1 MNAILRLYQRYA
13 ADIKKED
20 RNMTTTFLSKK
31 GLKELKK
38 SITKLEHSKDRV
50 SRELKE
56 LDHGDSREDRLV
68 LVEKLATLESF
79 ESELIEKRDILAHAR
94 QLPRRRDAIK
104 VALGSVVD
112 LIDTNGRI
120 IRYQLVDSFEAN
132 PSDGRISAASPLG
145 SQLLGRT
152 LKEFVEWTAGRGTNR
167 AQLVA
172 IQ

>member
-1 MNAILRLYQRYA
+1 
-13 ADIKKED
+13 
-20 RNMTTTFLSKK
+20 MTTTYLSKK

-38 SITKLEHSKDRV
+38 SITKLESANERV
-50 SRELKE
+50 VRELKD
-56 LDHGDSREDRLV
+56 LDHGDSREDRLIRN
-68 LVEKLATLESF
+68 ERLAALEST
-79 ESELIEKRDILAHAR
+79 ESELAEKRDILAHAK
-94 QLPRRRDAIK
+94 QLPRRRDTIK

-112 LIDTNGRI
+112 LIDTNGRV
-120 IRYQLVDSFEAN
+120 IRYQLVDSLEAN

-152 LKEFVEWTAGRGTNR
+152 LKEVVEWTSGRGTRR